1 MKKLRKVLALC
12 VTLAIFCYWKFRP
25 DPFISPSVL
34 HALQYQLRHQMEKRD
49 NFTIPLEDQLTK
61 EMMMPLEF
69 AKEPHLDPRQASD
82 TNLKKILMWNE
93 FYGMTHMEVGLG
105 QEPFIRAGCPIN
117 TCWLSAN
124 RSLFKYTELDAVI
137 WYAGSSDT
145 SFPEY
150 RSPHTRYIFFLLEPP
165 GILQQL
171 WISLPPYTNIF
182 NWTLTYR
189 LDSDI
194 PIPYGHVMKLRE
206 RDKNWINLDFSAGK
220 SKMVAWFVSNC
231 NTQSGR
237 HRVVNTLQQ
246 YIEVDIYGKCGTL
259 SCGTHHRNWKCYE
272 MLDKHY
278 KFYLAFENNLCLDYV
293 TEKLFNILDMNVIPI
308 VYGGADY
315 KHLLPPHSY
324 IDVME
329 FPDIKSLADY
339 LLYLHANDTAYNQ
352 YFEWKQY
359 YQVVTRWASRMRT
372 WCRLC
377 EKLHTQP
384 TSKIYPDMHD
394 WFYTKGQCKVPSD

>member
-194 PIPYGHVMKLRE
+194 PIP
-206 RDKNWINLDFSAGK
+206 
-220 SKMVAWFVSNC
+220 
-231 NTQSGR
+231 
-237 HRVVNTLQQ
+237 
-246 YIEVDIYGKCGTL
+246 
-259 SCGTHHRNWKCYE
+259 
-272 MLDKHY
+272 
-278 KFYLAFENNLCLDYV
+278 
-293 TEKLFNILDMNVIPI
+293 MNVIPI